1 MICWENSLI
10 DDFVSIL
17 IYDSSKV
24 KYTRLSDSLIP
35 WSFMGVFFSWEKTVL
50 FLCSHFEHIDI
61 KMHESCM
68 IITPDMIS
76 R

>member
-17 IYDSSKV
+17 INDSSKI

-35 WSFMGVFFSWEKTVL
+35 WSFMGFFSWEKTVL
-50 FLCSHFEHIDI
+50 CSHFEHIHVDI

-68 IITPDMIS
+68 IITLDLIS

>member
-17 IYDSSKV
+17 INDSSKV
-24 KYTRLSDSLIP
+24 KYTMLSDSLIP
-35 WSFMGVFFSWEKTVL
+35 WSFMGGFFMGDTVL
-50 FLCSHFEHIDI
+50 FLCSHFKHVDI

-68 IITPDMIS
+68 IITLDLIS

>member
-17 IYDSSKV
+17 INDSSKV

-35 WSFMGVFFSWEKTVL
+35 WSFMGGFFMGENCFIFVFP
-50 FLCSHFEHIDI
+50 FEHIDI

-68 IITPDMIS
+68 IITLDLIS